1 MIFNKSYIKK
11 QIKKAYN
18 NFSNYSQIAKQLCD
32 ESGKVNK
39 KTAKKLQKK
48 ARLLEMQ
55 SALAE
60 RQILL
65 YKKLASKV

>member
-1 MIFNKSYIKK
+1 MILSKSHIKK
-11 QIKKAYN
+11 QIKKAYT
-18 NFSNYSQIAKQLCD
+18 NFSNYSQIARQICE
-32 ESGKVNK
+32 ESGKVSK
-39 KTAKKLQKK
+39 KEAKKLQKK
-48 ARLLEMQ
+48 ARILEMQ